1 MEAGKDFGIRHCG
14 YYAMHAV
21 RIEKV
26 RLYVLIFCIMMPPS
40 YIKIALNAFID
51 ISMHY
56 NFFSFMLI
64 GVTTW
69 TVSLLPMNVEEHSE

>member
-1 MEAGKDFGIRHCG
+1 MDAGKDFGIRHCG

-26 RLYVLIFCIMMPPS
+26 RLYVLKYDAPYS
-40 YIKIALNAFID
+40 SKIIAFNAFID